1 MSLAELALDELLALS
16 EEDELSVGG
25 GPAMMAMVRAAAQP
39 GPPSLPL
46 ANAALKTPCS
56 SVA

>member
-1 MSLAELALDELLALS
+1 VVTLS

-25 GPAMMAMVRAAAQP
+25 GPAVMAMVCAAAQP